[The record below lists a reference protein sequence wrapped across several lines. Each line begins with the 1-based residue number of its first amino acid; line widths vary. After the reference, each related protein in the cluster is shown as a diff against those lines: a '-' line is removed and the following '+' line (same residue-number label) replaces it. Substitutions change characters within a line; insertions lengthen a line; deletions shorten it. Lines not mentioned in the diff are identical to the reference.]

1 MQTRFQPEAEAELAE
16 AREWYALQRHGLDS
30 ELMLRIDETL
40 RRITQ
45 APKAYPEVYRQI
57 RRAVIR
63 QFPFAIF
70 YEQKSDEIRV
80 IAVYHSSAIQ
90 RDGSREFES
99 LA

>member
-40 RRITQ
+40 RHITQ
-45 APKAYPEVYRQI
+45 APEAYPQIYRQI

-80 IAVYHSSAIQ
+80 IAVYHSK
-90 RDGSREFES
+90 RNPKGWKSRV
-99 LA
+99 